1 MIESTDQIHEVAA
14 VKEQYV
20 KSGFLTGEDSD
31 TLGWVEGEVVGFDID
46 TDQEQLNAIIR
57 LPWGEEHEYG
67 YSLDDITDNKF
78 RQFCSAFDKTV
89 SEFESIEGEKIYL
102 MVRHLKV
109 DEDGELES
117 GTRFNYD
124 SITSGPHYRRQRVGK
139 IVALIAAIVLVVIL
153 L

>member
-1 MIESTDQIHEVAA
+1 MIESTDQIHEVAT

-20 KSGFLTGEDSD
+20 ESGFLTGEDSD
-31 TLGWVEGEVVGFDID
+31 TLGWVEGEIIGFDIV
-46 TDQEQLNAIIR
+46 TEQEQLNVIIR
-57 LPWGEEHEYG
+57 LPWGEEHKYG

-78 RQFCSAFDKTV
+78 SQFCSALGTTV
-89 SEFESIEGEKIYL
+89 SEFESLEGEKVYL
-102 MVRHLKV
+102 MVRYLKI

-124 SITSGPHYRRQRVGK
+124 TITSGPNYKRQRVGK
-139 IVALIAAIVLVVIL
+139 ILALIAAMVLVVIL